1 MADSQD
7 ILLTY
12 RTDTG
17 EVTKSLDEIVSGLS
31 EIDQKLDDSA
41 KKTSKVGKGLRAAGR
56 LGASGFKALGAA
68 IAATGI
74 GALVAILAGLAAKM
88 AENKKIAEA
97 FEVVVSAVGAAFN
110 ILVQKIEPLAG
121 VIIDAFSNPVESI
134 KAIGKAIKDNLQ
146 TRLEGILEF
155 LPAIGEAVSL
165 VFQGKFSEAGKVAA
179 DAAGKVVLGVEDI
192 TDKVA
197 DAAEAVTEFAEEFV
211 AKAGKAATAATKLAQ
226 EQQKLRDQQRELNVE
241 YAQARAEIEQ
251 LKQQRDDERLSIEE
265 RIAAGERAAEL
276 DQQFAKER
284 MDIANAEVALI
295 QREIAVQGDSIE
307 RQDRLA
313 EARIAAAEAAESSA
327 AVQTELM
334 TSIASLQNEELARQQ
349 ELIDKER
356 ERIDGIISRQ
366 SQIDDILE
374 AGMNREIEKVREKY
388 RILQEEATANGQILV
403 NSEEA
408 MQAEIDAI
416 RDKYDKADLARE
428 QAVMD
433 SKFQMAS
440 AALGALSQLNEAFAG
455 ESEEEQKR
463 SFERNKKFSIAQA
476 IITTAQAVAGQLA
489 VPKDQLT
496 GANFVK
502 AAIALATGVAQVA
515 TIKKTKFGS
524 GSTPPPP
531 GAAGG
536 GATGNIQQ
544 SPQLDLGFLGGGAGQ
559 TGFRSYVIASEV
571 SNSQQANQRINDQ
584 ASLVG

>member
-7 ILLTY
+7 ILLTFQ
-12 RTDTG
+12 TDTG
-17 EVTKSLDEIVSGLS
+17 EVTKSLSDIQKGLEGVDS
-31 EIDQKLDDSA
+31 QLD
-41 KKTSKVGKGLRAAGR
+41 KTSKNTSKIGTGLKAAGK
-56 LGASGFKALGAA
+56 LGATGFKALGTA

-74 GALVAILAGLAAKM
+74 GALIGLIAGLTAKM

-192 TDKVA
+192 TDKVSE
-197 DAAEAVTEFAEEFV
+197 AAEAVTEFASEYVDEV
-211 AKAGKAATAATKLAQ
+211 TKATKAATGLTQ

-241 YAQARAEIEQ
+241 YAEARAEIEQ

-295 QREIAVQGDSIE
+295 KREIAVQGDSIE

-334 TSIASLQNEELARQQ
+334 TSIYGLNQEAIAIEDEKIAKEKESAEERKRLLEEEQKLKEDNLA
-349 ELIDKER
+349 KEIAANKAAF
-356 ERIDGIISRQ
+356 ESRIDF
-366 SQIDDILE
+366 
-374 AGMNREIEKVREKY
+374 
-388 RILQEEATANGQILV
+388 AT
-403 NSEEA
+403 
-408 MQAEIDAI
+408 
-416 RDKYDKADLARE
+416 R
-428 QAVMD
+428 
-433 SKFQMAS
+433 
-440 AALGALSQLNEAFAG
+440 ALGALSALNDAFTG
-455 ESEEEQKR
+455 DSEKEQKKA
-463 SFERNKKFSIAQA
+463 FQRNKAIGISTA
-476 IITTAQAVAGQLA
+476 IINTAGAIVGAINPAVGGLGIPAGL
-489 VPKDQLT
+489 P
-496 GANFVK
+496 G
-502 AAIALATGVAQVA
+502 AAIAAATGVAQIA
-515 TIKKTKFGS
+515 TIAKSQFNS
-524 GSTPPPP
+524 GGTPPPP
-531 GAAGG
+531 PGDAGG
-536 GATGNIQQ
+536 GATGNIPE
-544 SPQLDLGFLGGGAGQ
+544 SPQLDLGFLGAGAGQ